1 MPLPHGP
8 AAKGDSAKQRRFDA
22 ILKLRPER
30 KQTRLAWINKIRWW
44 SGSVWW
50 NLFVSVHGCDIAGWW
65 TGQSSCKGSC
75 RGRKEGGLWRE
86 ISLKGTLVWPASS
99 TFLEIQAAQAVFL
112 TESLGR
118 NFNFL
123 SVYLQTFW
131 NVRMSHLGSKK
142 RGSNPTMRHL
152 QVLSRLA
159 WRQGCQSNRPG
170 APAWWS
176 CASRCD
182 PF

>member
-1 MPLPHGP
+1 MEL
-8 AAKGDSAKQRRFDA
+8 
-22 ILKLRPER
+22 
-30 KQTRLAWINKIRWW
+30 
-44 SGSVWW
+44 WW
-50 NLFVSVHGCDIAGWW
+50 NLFVFMHGCDMAGRW

-123 SVYLQTFW
+123 SSNILKCRDVSSRL
-131 NVRMSHLGSKK
+131 KK

-159 WRQGCQSNRPG
+159 WRQGFQSNRPG
-170 APAWWS
+170 LRRGEAVQVDVILFSKSIGRQSLWQWLQCLVPTIQKREVPEICPKTSKDAI
-176 CASRCD
+176 
-182 PF
+182 